1 MGHEPLALF
10 KLSTCLEGEI
20 ACRDRWRL
28 LLAILVISN
37 GGIACNVRRLLPA
50 QRGGGAGG
58 GLVGSRQML
67 RWALSSSS
75 ALIVALHDMQ
85 PNYGRI

>member
-50 QRGGGAGG
+50 QRGGG
-58 GLVGSRQML
+58 SRRRSCRQPANAQL
-67 RWALSSSS
+67 GPK
-75 ALIVALHDMQ
+75 LILGAD
-85 PNYGRI
+85 RCIA